1 MAVCIA
7 CGTDNRDKALF
18 CRGCATSMV
27 ALAGSAAA
35 APAAPAVDTPK
46 GPTQACPTCQAK
58 NPLVAT
64 SCKTCGTSLVPDMV
78 AVTKAIPASVAPS
91 SSNAKLVVMVSL
103 ALVSL
108 ALVTTAVAAWW
119 WSAQD
124 TPSAPVATAAVPV
137 IAQTTGLGTNLSASI
152 DAASKDD
159 LVDADTVSVAATEEQ
174 ATRIKQQA
182 AAVASADRA
191 RRIRERREKEARD
204 LAAAEQMRAAQAREQ
219 QLAEQARRRDEEAA
233 RQKAAEVAAL
243 AAAQAV
249 RPVQTVDMICAAS
262 TNFIAREVCRTRECK
277 SPAFARDPVC
287 VRFREVEAAN
297 TRQPMF

>member
-27 ALAGSAAA
+27 ALAGSSAATT
-35 APAAPAVDTPK
+35 APSSAKAEEMAPK
-46 GPTQACPTCQAK
+46 GPTQACPACQAK

-64 SCKTCGTSLVPDMV
+64 SCKTCGASLVPDMV
-78 AVTKAIPASVAPS
+78 AKTKTIPASVAPS
-91 SSNAKLVVMVSL
+91 NSNAKLVVMI
-103 ALVSL
+103 SL
-108 ALVTTAVAAWW
+108 ALVTTAVGAWW

-124 TPSAPVATAAVPV
+124 ATPAPAAVASAPVV
-137 IAQTTGLGTNLSASI
+137 AQTTGLGTSFGASI

-159 LVDADTVSVAATEEQ
+159 LVGADAVSVAAAEEQ
-174 ATRIKQQA
+174 AARIKQQA

-191 RRIRERREKEARD
+191 RRIRERREKEARE
-204 LAAAEQMRAAQAREQ
+204 LAAAEQVRAAQAREQ
-219 QLAEQARRRDEEAA
+219 QQAEQARRRAEEVA

-243 AAAQAV
+243 AAAQPV
-249 RPVQTVDMICAAS
+249 RPVQTVDMICESSA
-262 TNFIAREVCRTRECK
+262 NFIAREMCRARECK
-277 SPAFARDPVC
+277 SPAFTRDPVC

>member
-27 ALAGSAAA
+27 ALAGSTAASAA
-35 APAAPAVDTPK
+35 APSAAAEDTASR
-46 GPTQACPTCQAK
+46 GPTQTCPACQAK
-58 NPLVAT
+58 NSLVAT
-64 SCKTCGTSLVPDMV
+64 SCKSCRASLVPDMV
-78 AVTKAIPASVAPS
+78 APAKAIPVSVAPS
-91 SSNAKLVVMVSL
+91 SSNAKLVV
-103 ALVSL
+103 LVSL
-108 ALVTTAVAAWW
+108 ALLTTAVGAWW
-119 WSAQD
+119 WSSQD
-124 TPSAPVATAAVPV
+124 ATSAPVAVEAVPV
-137 IAQTTGLGTNLSASI
+137 VAQTTGLGSNFGAGI
-152 DAASKDD
+152 PAASKDD
-159 LVDADTVSVAATEEQ
+159 LVDADAVSVAAAEEQ

-204 LAAAEQMRAAQAREQ
+204 LAAAEQVRAAQAREQ
-219 QLAEQARRRDEEAA
+219 QQAEQARRRAEEAE
-233 RQKAAEVAAL
+233 RQKAAEATAL
-243 AAAQAV
+243 AAAQPA
-249 RPVQTVDMICAAS
+249 RPIQTVDMICASS

-277 SPAFARDPVC
+277 SPAFTRDPVC

>member
-1 MAVCIA
+1 
-7 CGTDNRDKALF
+7 
-18 CRGCATSMV
+18 MV

-64 SCKTCGTSLVPDMV
+64 SCRTCGTSLVPDMV

-91 SSNAKLVVMVSL
+91 SSNAKLVVMVG
-103 ALVSL
+103 L

-159 LVDADTVSVAATEEQ
+159 LVDADTVSVAAAEEQ

-243 AAAQAV
+243 AATQPA
-249 RPVQTVDMICAAS
+249 RSVQTVDTICASSA
-262 TNFIAREVCRTRECK
+262 NFIAREVCRTRECK

>member
-35 APAAPAVDTPK
+35 APAAPAVDTTPK
-46 GPTQACPTCQAK
+46 GPTQACPACQAK

-78 AVTKAIPASVAPS
+78 AVPKTVPASVAPT
-91 SSNAKLVVMVSL
+91 SSNAKLV
-103 ALVSL
+103 ALVGL

-119 WSAQD
+119 WSAQG
-124 TPSAPVATAAVPV
+124 TPSATVAIAAAPAVVQTA
-137 IAQTTGLGTNLSASI
+137 GLGINPGPGIEAPL
-152 DAASKDD
+152 KDD
-159 LVDADTVSVAATEEQ
+159 LVEADAASVAAAEAQ
-174 ATRIKQQA
+174 GSRIKQQA
-182 AAVASADRA
+182 DAVAAAERTRRA
-191 RRIRERREKEARD
+191 RERREREARE
-204 LAAAEQMRAAQAREQ
+204 LAAAEQLRASQAREQ
-219 QLAEQARRRDEEAA
+219 QAEQARRRADEAA
-233 RQKAAEVAAL
+233 RQKAVEVAAL
-243 AAAQAV
+243 AAAQPA
-249 RPVQTVDMICAAS
+249 RSVQTVDTICAAS
-262 TNFIAREVCRTRECK
+262 ANFIAREVCRTRECK
-277 SPAFARDPVC
+277 SPAFTNDPVC